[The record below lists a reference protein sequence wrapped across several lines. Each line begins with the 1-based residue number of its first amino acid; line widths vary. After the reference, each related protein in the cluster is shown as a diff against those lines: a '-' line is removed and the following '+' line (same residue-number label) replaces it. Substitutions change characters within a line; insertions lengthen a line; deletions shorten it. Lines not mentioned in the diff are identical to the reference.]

1 MKIRSCTRF
10 MGVQDVRIF
19 CKLPGKETRVEQSSH
34 WLQWPLL
41 LSCAPSCRCDHP
53 WTLGR
58 VLHTLNCEAPQQ
70 AGLWPPGQHHLL
82 LLPPSCRCD
91 HHWTLG
97 RELQTLNCE
106 GSPAGWPVTSWAP
119 SPSGSSW
126 TGHVFSLC
134 LHLLCLYLLLFCGAY
149 STLWSVLG
157 QGRHTFALPNS
168 TGHPMTRHPP
178 MSITLALM
186 GESCVH
192 SPLMYSLL
200 AKGGIHSNHAF

>member
-97 RELQTLNCE
+97 RALHTLNCE
-106 GSPAGWPVTSWAP
+106 APQKGGLWPPGHHHLLLLPELATF
-119 SPSGSSW
+119 SPSAIISSSFV
-126 TGHVFSLC
+126 GLPVPC
-134 LHLLCLYLLLFCGAY
+134 EMCGAKED
-149 STLWSVLG
+149 T
-157 QGRHTFALPNS
+157 
-168 TGHPMTRHPP
+168 
-178 MSITLALM
+178 
-186 GESCVH
+186 
-192 SPLMYSLL
+192 PLHFGTLL
-200 AKGGIHSNHAF
+200 ATWWHVILPWS